1 LNQVSIVIIHHNRLN
16 YLRYQLDQYKPWHE
30 LKEILEF
37 ILIDNSTNDIVSQD
51 KLNTAYPWVNFQFLT
66 ENLGPSHSRNIGLNL
81 AKGTFIQFIDD
92 DDLITYEKLNTQAK
106 FLNQNP
112 DVDVVVGGT
121 QRTDWSLTE
130 LPKKDASRI
139 TYPNFDE
146 INHCGQL
153 LETNGFFQIGAALF
167 RKDALLAVNGFDE
180 DRWLIED
187 VNLYLKLFSNKAKF
201 KVDKNSSFGLFWR
214 MITNEYSLSNRNQVL
229 FLEGCLLNFFYCI
242 DNNLLVTDADCEV
255 TYSGI
260 FNILNQDVSVNQA
273 LYQKGINILKE
284 QSIYYLPKYA
294 IMGKLIGFNG
304 LFKLTSLYRKI
315 KSILIKR

>member
-1 LNQVSIVIIHHNRLN
+1 LAKLVSVIIIHHDRLSLLNSQLNN
-16 YLRYQLDQYKPWHE
+16 YLAWNDLSN
-30 LKEILEF
+30 IEF
-37 ILIDNSTNDIVSQD
+37 IVISSPLACSQSKELIE
-51 KLNTAYPWVNFQFLT
+51 NFQFISFIFL
-66 ENLGPSHSRNIGLNL
+66 ESNLGPSTARNIGLKNST
-81 AKGTFIQFIDD
+81 GTFIQFIDD
-92 DDLITYEKLNTQAK
+92 DDLITYEKLKTQAA
-106 FLNQNP
+106 FLMRNP
-112 DVDVVVGGT
+112 EIDVVIGGT

-139 TYPNFDE
+139 RYPNFDE

-167 RKDALLAVNGFDE
+167 RKDALLVVNGFDE

-187 VNLYLKLFSNKAKF
+187 VNLYLRLFSNKAKF

-214 MITNEYSLSNRNQVL
+214 MNTNEYSLSNRNQAL

-242 DNNLLVTDADCEV
+242 NNNLLVTDADCEV

-284 QSIYYLPKYA
+284 QSIHYLPQYA